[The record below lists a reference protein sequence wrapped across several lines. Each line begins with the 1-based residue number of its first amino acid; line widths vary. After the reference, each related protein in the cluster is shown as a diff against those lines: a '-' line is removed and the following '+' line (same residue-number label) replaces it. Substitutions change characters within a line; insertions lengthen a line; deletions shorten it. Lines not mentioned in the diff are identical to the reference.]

1 MRYTALLLAFLA
13 AFIYGMTA
21 IMHKFYLQ
29 KCDISTL
36 FVLYGLVYAIAI
48 FVVAAYNISNIRAD
62 IKTLSRL
69 HMFGIFV
76 TSFAGLL
83 IANYLYLYL
92 LKHHQSFAVA
102 ALISIAPLFTLL
114 FAYIILKEDVSLVS
128 VIGVCSIVVG
138 VILVAYGSKTAT
150 IKYIKYIK

>member
-1 MRYTALLLAFLA
+1 MNYVPLLLAFFA

-48 FVVAAYNISNIRAD
+48 FVVAIYNKSSIRAD
-62 IKTLSRL
+62 IKTLNRTHIL
-69 HMFGIFV
+69 GIFL
-76 TSFAGLL
+76 TSLAGLI

-92 LKHHQSFAVA
+92 LKHHQSFVVA
-102 ALISIAPLFTLL
+102 ALVSIAPLFTLL
-114 FAYIILKEDVSLVS
+114 FAYIILKEEVSLIS
-128 VIGVCSIVVG
+128 AIGVSCIVLG
-138 VILVAYGSKTAT
+138 VILLAYGSKKKM
-150 IKYIKYIK
+150 I